1 MIQDYEPGVVY
12 QPIPLGERLRKW
24 LQDEGITQEEFAFDI
39 EMEPAQLS
47 RLLNGVYLPRVKR
60 LRQIC
65 DATGLSADY
74 LLGREEADDEGS
86 GD

>member
-1 MIQDYEPGVVY
+1 MEFDFQPTVSY
-12 QPIPLGERLRKW
+12 QPIPMGERLRDW
-24 LQDEGITQEEFAFDI
+24 LRANGITQEEFAFEI

-74 LLGREEADDEGS
+74 LLGREEARDEGS